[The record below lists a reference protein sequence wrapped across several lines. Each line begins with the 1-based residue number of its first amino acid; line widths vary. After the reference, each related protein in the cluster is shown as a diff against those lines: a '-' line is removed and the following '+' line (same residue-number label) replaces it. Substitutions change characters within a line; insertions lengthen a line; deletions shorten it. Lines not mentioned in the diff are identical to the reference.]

1 METNVLTDYLLVNVS
16 NFSEM
21 KEWHLK
27 LWTEKICSRITWIVW
42 RLSDDR
48 VAIVQQFPVYH
59 DQSTSSVHVKV
70 ISTTCMS
77 EKLFGCTHWSLRISQ
92 PYLYAICVKTVSTN
106 HFFLQFT
113 TETVSLLVF
122 DRLLNT
128 ITNTVNWSSSV
139 FYMKNGDIR
148 SRCKFNT
155 FDFPSE
161 FGRVFRKCLW

>member
-42 RLSDDR
+42 RLSDDC

-59 DQSTSSVHVKV
+59 DQSAISVHVKV
-70 ISTTCMS
+70 ISTVWMYTL
-77 EKLFGCTHWSLRISQ
+77 KFKNFTTLFIRNLCEN
-92 PYLYAICVKTVSTN
+92 STN

>member
-1 METNVLTDYLLVNVS
+1 MRWRSGILNCEQRRFVVELRELCDDCLMTVSPSCNSSLYIMTN
-16 NFSEM
+16 
-21 KEWHLK
+21 
-27 LWTEKICSRITWIVW
+27 
-42 RLSDDR
+42 
-48 VAIVQQFPVYH
+48 QQFRSMWRWY
-59 DQSTSSVHVKV
+59 Q
-70 ISTTCMS
+70 
-77 EKLFGCTHWSLRISQ
+77 LFGCTHWSLRISQ